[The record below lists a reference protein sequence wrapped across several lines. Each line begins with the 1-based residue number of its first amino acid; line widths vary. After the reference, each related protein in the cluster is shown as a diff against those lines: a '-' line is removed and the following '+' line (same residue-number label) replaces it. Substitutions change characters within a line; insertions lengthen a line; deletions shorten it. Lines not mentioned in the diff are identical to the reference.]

1 MTETPIENNR
11 GLVRASHGLRWANG
25 LIGAALTAWVTLALF
40 GYVRSSS
47 QHYAIF
53 ISAVVLMSGLA
64 AARGPIDQRAIDR
77 NYRWF
82 WVRLS
87 FAVAGLI
94 LATTCG
100 LYITAH
106 ATRLEVQAPFF
117 KGLDMQVG
125 YLFTLGIL
133 ILTWLHWG
141 AIMVTVIAVSIAYFF
156 WGHLIP
162 SSLLSH
168 PQFEPN
174 FVMSYIGLGTTQG
187 FFWFAQTAVDDIY
200 YLVLYASVLLGIGM
214 LGAILELGKAL
225 GNRVPGGAAGTA
237 VLGSGAVS
245 MVMGVAVSN
254 VVLTGRMTI
263 PMMKRYGYSPAMAGA
278 IEAAASS
285 SGQIMPPVLGLA
297 AFMIASFLSMRYI
310 DVAKAAVIPGVL
322 FMTGI
327 SIAII
332 VYAKR
337 HRLAKL
343 NETIDKSVIY
353 RTLPAFV
360 VSFAVVCWLLVNQ
373 YSPSAAGLSGCVV
386 ALVLALFQGQYRP
399 GAKQLGLAL
408 EEGLEMMA
416 ILALLLIAI
425 GPLGQAFLT
434 TGVSNRMGLWM
445 QLHLPDN
452 QLMLLM
458 GAAVLSLILGMGL
471 PTPVAYLVVALAV
484 VPLLQGL
491 GLKPLLAHYFVFY
504 FAVYSALTPPVAVA
518 VLAAAKLAGA
528 SYFETAKESL
538 KLAASTFIIPFAFV
552 YRPQLLDFPN
562 VGWSVVPP
570 LLEVL
575 AIQCTTSIALYGYF
589 RRPLKAAESVVF
601 GLVTLVGYWAMVH
614 EAIVTTVIFLG
625 ATLVAI
631 ALVSV
636 RRVPCVALRPG
647 DFPSDPPGAGGGP
660 ATVKSR
666 LA

>member
-1 MTETPIENNR
+1 MTDNHTDYNR
-11 GLVRASHGLRWANG
+11 GLVRWSHGLRWANG
-25 LIGAALTAWVTLALF
+25 LIGAALTGWVTLALF
-40 GYVRSSS
+40 GYIRGSS

-53 ISAVVLMSGLA
+53 IAAVALMSGLA
-64 AARGPIDQRAIDR
+64 ALRSPIDQRVIDSSYRGFWLRLAIA
-77 NYRWF
+77 
-82 WVRLS
+82 
-87 FAVAGLI
+87 AVGTV
-94 LATTCG
+94 LATTG
-100 LYITAH
+100 GVYIA
-106 ATRLEVQAPFF
+106 AEAARLEVQAPFF
-117 KGLDMQVG
+117 MGLDMQVG

-141 AIMVTVIAVSIAYFF
+141 AVMAIVIGISIAYFF
-156 WGHLIP
+156 WGHLIQSP
-162 SSLLSH
+162 LLSH

-174 FVMSYIGLGTTQG
+174 FVMNYIGLGTTQG

-214 LGAILELGKAL
+214 LAAILELGKAL
-225 GNRVPGGAAGTA
+225 GNRMPGGAAGTA
-237 VLGSGAVS
+237 VLGSGVVS

-263 PMMKRYGYSPAMAGA
+263 PMMKRYGYTPAMAGA

-310 DVAKAAVIPGVL
+310 DVAKAAVIPGIL
-322 FMTGI
+322 FMTGV
-327 SIAII
+327 SIAIV

-337 HRLAKL
+337 QKLARL
-343 NETIDKSVIY
+343 NETIDTTVIY
-353 RTLPAFV
+353 RTLPAFL
-360 VSFAVVCWLLVNQ
+360 VSFAVVCWMLVNQ

-386 ALVLALFQGQYRP
+386 ALVLALFQGRYRP

-445 QLHLPDN
+445 QMYLPEN
-452 QLMLLM
+452 QLMLLI

-538 KLAASTFIIPFAFV
+538 KIAASTFIIPFAFV

-562 VGWSVVPP
+562 IGWNILPP

-575 AIQCTTSIALYGYF
+575 LIQCTTSVAMFRYF
-589 RRPLKAAESVVF
+589 RRPLNAAESVVF

-614 EAIVTTVIFLG
+614 EAIETTVIFFA
-625 ATLVAI
+625 ATLVAV
-631 ALVSV
+631 ALVSL
-636 RRVPCVALRPG
+636 RNVPAIAGKPG
-647 DFPSDPPGAGGGP
+647 KVS
-660 ATVKSR
+660 
-666 LA
+666 L